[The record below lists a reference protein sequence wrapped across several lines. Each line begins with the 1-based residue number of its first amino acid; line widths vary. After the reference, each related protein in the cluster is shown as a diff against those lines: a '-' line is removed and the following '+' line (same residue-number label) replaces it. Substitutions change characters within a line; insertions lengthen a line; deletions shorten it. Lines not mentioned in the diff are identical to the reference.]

1 MDEVNNIDNPYTSDE
16 LFHFCGQKN
25 PLSDEENFSTLIKI
39 LSLKCISHPPHRVG
53 WGEVTITT
61 DYTGSVLTEN
71 LVMPNMTC
79 YADIPFKGLSWHTK
93 KYGKF
98 GLSLPKKLL
107 AERHARPVTYIP
119 YFDGDWTSNAG
130 RVLIQDIENT
140 YKGIYE
146 HFIKKDASYRLSERY
161 MPAAPKN
168 RAEAIYNLDVVFN
181 MHILAFI
188 KPFNLSLP
196 VGHVDSYYMEREWR
210 KFGNMMFK
218 NEELKTVVLAS
229 GYKRRFIEKFPEF
242 SDRIVEI

>member
-1 MDEVNNIDNPYTSDE
+1 
-16 LFHFCGQKN
+16 
-25 PLSDEENFSTLIKI
+25 
-39 LSLKCISHPPHRVG
+39 
-53 WGEVTITT
+53 
-61 DYTGSVLTEN
+61 
-71 LVMPNMTC
+71 
-79 YADIPFKGLSWHTK
+79 
-93 KYGKF
+93 
-98 GLSLPKKLL
+98 
-107 AERHARPVTYIP
+107 
-119 YFDGDWTSNAG
+119 
-130 RVLIQDIENT
+130 
-140 YKGIYE
+140 
-146 HFIKKDASYRLSERY
+146 

-218 NEELKTVVLAS
+218 NEEVKTVVLAS